1 MLNREISLMELI
13 DFLILFHVIIW
24 IIAILGGIF
33 GKAIIRFN
41 VLILLPCIY
50 LFQMLPIHLIILKKI
65 ELILK
70 TTNYKKTPCKA
81 IYFDKCY
88 EETLAQKI
96 SEKLSVPKD
105 DIVFAIRYLKCKE
118 YDYVIPYYIDVLR
131 QRFKDSFMNPFSA
144 QGFIIIGYI
153 LNALFYLIYS

>member
-70 TTNYKKTPCKA
+70 TTNYKKTP
-81 IYFDKCY
+81 
-88 EETLAQKI
+88 
-96 SEKLSVPKD
+96 
-105 DIVFAIRYLKCKE
+105 
-118 YDYVIPYYIDVLR
+118 
-131 QRFKDSFMNPFSA
+131 
-144 QGFIIIGYI
+144 
-153 LNALFYLIYS
+153 